1 MSQYNTLNWELSN
14 SQLNKLKSA
23 IKNGTEVTLNLSSN
37 LIGSSNVETSFQ
49 NKLSLTNSLKVSKI
63 RRAFANGSSAYTK
76 FSKTQL
82 SKMIQFAIY

>member
-37 LIGSSNVETSFQ
+37 LIESSNVETSVP
-49 NKLSLTNSLKVSKI
+49 NNLSLTNSQVSKI
-63 RRAFANGSSAYTK
+63 CSAFAIGSSAYTK

-82 SKMIQFAIY
+82 PKMIQFAIY